1 MIWRKQATMLA
12 GAVAFFDAYFLVKY
26 DHTANARATRLEEI
40 DFFHWNMQLYRNLAL
55 AALNGVIGYLLFL
68 SSTNRAFITPP
79 THAERLEAMNKN
91 IDQTR
96 LKMNGIGI
104 IRNATL
110 RDKNLR
116 QRIADYWVREGD
128 VMGEVMETREV
139 VDGVKNALGS
149 RINLDLIE
157 KDAGDFAENLLFA

>member
-1 MIWRKQATMLA
+1 
-12 GAVAFFDAYFLVKY
+12 
-26 DHTANARATRLEEI
+26 
-40 DFFHWNMQLYRNLAL
+40 
-55 AALNGVIGYLLFL
+55 
-68 SSTNRAFITPP
+68 
-79 THAERLEAMNKN
+79 
-91 IDQTR
+91 
-96 LKMNGIGI
+96 MNGIGI